1 MIIARSDA
9 APSGAHLAG
18 ASSFSRVSK
27 PATPGGSAATARAAT
42 IKGGAARPAA
52 ATVAARAYL
61 AWVSTTRGA
70 QSPKIWA
77 SMSADAAGLTGQKT
91 APALSTAKIDSAA
104 SQILSINT
112 TTRSPLLTPRAAS
125 PAASRSAA
133 ASSSA

>member
-9 APSGAHLAG
+9 SPSATRSACV
-18 ASSFSRVSK
+18 SSSRLSK
-27 PATPGGSAATARAAT
+27 PATPCGSAATARAAT

-52 ATVAARAYL
+52 AAAAARAYL
-61 AWVSTTRGA
+61 AWVSTTRGV
-70 QSPKIWA
+70 QSPRMWA
-77 SMSADAAGLTGQKT
+77 SMSADVEGLTGQKT

-125 PAASRSAA
+125 PAASRSAP